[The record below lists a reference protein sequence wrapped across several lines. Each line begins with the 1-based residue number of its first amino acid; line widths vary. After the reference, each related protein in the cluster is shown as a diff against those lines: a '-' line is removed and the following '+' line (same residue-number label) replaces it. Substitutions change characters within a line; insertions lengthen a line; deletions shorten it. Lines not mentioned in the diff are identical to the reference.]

1 MPNTRLLRN
10 HVAFV
15 LLILYTALLL
25 YWMFLGFGR
34 SLRPGPPYSYNIVPL
49 DTIRQYLR
57 AMQSFPFRVWGVHL
71 LGNIGV
77 FIPFGILLP
86 IIWVSMRK
94 IGVLLLTV
102 VAALVILEVS
112 QMLLGAGTMD
122 VDDII
127 LNVVGVC
134 CGRAGY
140 VFLRKRL
147 GIAS

>member
-57 AMQSFPFRVWGVHL
+57 AMQSFPFRVWGVNL

-102 VAALVILEVS
+102 VVALVILEVS

-127 LNVVGVC
+127 LNVVGVS

>member
-1 MPNTRLLRN
+1 MAGTRLLRN
-10 HVAFV
+10 VAFV
-15 LLILYTALLL
+15 LFILYTALLL

-34 SLRPGPPYSYNIVPL
+34 TLRPGPPYSYNIVPF
-49 DTIRQYLR
+49 DTIRQYWR
-57 AMQSFPFRVWGVHL
+57 AMQSFPSRVWGVNL

-77 FIPFGILLP
+77 FIPFGVLLP
-86 IIWVSMRK
+86 IIWVSMRR
-94 IGVLLLTV
+94 IGRLLLTV
-102 VAALVILEVS
+102 VAALVVLEVS

-140 VFLRKRL
+140 VLLRKRL